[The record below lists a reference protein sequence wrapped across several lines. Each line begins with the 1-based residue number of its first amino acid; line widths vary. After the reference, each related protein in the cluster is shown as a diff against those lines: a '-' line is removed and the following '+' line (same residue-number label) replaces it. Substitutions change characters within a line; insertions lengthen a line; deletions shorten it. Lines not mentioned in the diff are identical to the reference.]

1 MATKVYME
9 ALSPTMEEG
18 RLATWLKNEGDQVK
32 EGDVLAEVETD
43 KATMELVARGAGV
56 LRKRML
62 NEGDTANV
70 GTVIAVIAGADE
82 DISALTGGAE
92 ATASQTKGGEP
103 SQAAQE
109 KAAAA
114 AGSSDVAQGT
124 AAVAAAGP
132 TEEDQAER
140 GTPGQATPAGAS
152 PTPTPDR
159 GTQAPTSGDRS
170 IAPAGGQQQGAD
182 GSGTNGRVKASPL
195 ARKMASEAGMQLGG
209 VQGSGPGGRIVKR
222 DVEAAMQGGGAQAE
236 APAQPQAQAPAQPA
250 AEAPAQAPAP
260 AAAAPA
266 GGYRDQPLSQMRKT
280 IAKRLTQSIGPVPHF
295 FLTVEVDMGEAM
307 ALRARINEK
316 FKDQGVK
323 VSPNDLL
330 IKAVAAALRKHP
342 WVNAAWTGEAIR
354 FHDYVHI
361 GVAVAVDEGLI
372 TPVIKDADRKG
383 VAEIAGEVRELAGRA
398 REKKLKPDEYTG
410 STFSISNL
418 GMFGIEEFTAVI
430 NPPEAAILAV
440 GAIAPKVVVDDEGNM
455 AVRQRMRITLSC
467 DHRVID
473 GATGAQFLATL
484 KSYLEE
490 PMLMVA

>member
-43 KATMELVARGAGV
+43 KATMELVARGSGV
-56 LRKRML
+56 LRKRMIA
-62 NEGDTANV
+62 EGDTANV

-82 DISALTGGAE
+82 DVSALTGGAE
-92 ATASQTKGGEP
+92 AAASQDKGGE
-103 SQAAQE
+103 SASSAEQKAQ
-109 KAAAA
+109 AA
-114 AGSSDVAQGT
+114 AGSDVGQGA

-132 TEEDQAER
+132 TEQDQAER
-140 GTPGQATPAGAS
+140 GTPGEATPAGAA

-159 GTQAPTSGDRS
+159 GTTAPATGDRS
-170 IAPAGGQQQGAD
+170 IAPTGDDAD
-182 GSGTNGRVKASPL
+182 ASGSNGRVKASPL
-195 ARKMASEAGMQLGG
+195 ARKIANEAGMQLGG

-222 DVEAAMQGGGAQAE
+222 DVEAAISGGGAQAQ
-236 APAQPQAQAPAQPA
+236 APAAQAQAPAQPA
-250 AEAPAQAPAP
+250 ADAQAEAQAPR

-266 GGYRDQPLSQMRKT
+266 AGGYHDQPLSQMRKT

-295 FLTVEVDMGEAM
+295 FLTIEVDMGEA
-307 ALRARINEK
+307 AKLRARINER

-323 VSPNDLL
+323 VSPNDLI

-342 WVNAAWTGEAIR
+342 WVNAAWTGDAIR
-354 FHDYVHI
+354 FHDGVHI

-383 VAEIAGEVRELAGRA
+383 VGEIAGEVRELAGRA

-440 GAIAPKVVVDDEGNM
+440 GAITPKVVVDEAGDM
-455 AVRQRMRITLSC
+455 AVRQRMRMTLSC

-473 GATGAQFLATL
+473 GATGAQFLQTL